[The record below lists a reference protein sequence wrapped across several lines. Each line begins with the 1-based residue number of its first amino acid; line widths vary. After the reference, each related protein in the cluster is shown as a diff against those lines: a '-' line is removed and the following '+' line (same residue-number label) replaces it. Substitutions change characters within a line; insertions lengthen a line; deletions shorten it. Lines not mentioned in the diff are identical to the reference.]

1 MSICCLLGSA
11 GAQQNLR
18 SIFSPAVIKE
28 LYPDAPSAIY
38 CDSRAYENGHAPL
51 AEAFAAARPL
61 WRELNAEA
69 TPPMKGDSFA
79 IALIADQV
87 SRSVVL
93 CWCVCV
99 FESCC
104 VCVCVCVCMSSFSP
118 F

>member
-38 CDSRAYENGHAPL
+38 CDSRAYENGHALL

-69 TPPMKGDSFA
+69 TLPIKGDSFA

-87 SRSVVL
+87 ADL
-93 CWCVCV
+93 W
-99 FESCC
+99 CC
-104 VCVCVCVCMSSFSP
+104 VCVCLCSSHVLCVCVCMSSFSP